1 MKKILVVDDS
11 KTILKLVEL
20 EIAKYDNINAYYAEN
35 YKSAMRLIREHKGEF
50 HAALLDLNLPDAPDG
65 EVVKLVNANK
75 IPAVILSATFN
86 ESLKNSVMKKDI
98 VDFVLK
104 DDPSSIKFAMKAIQ
118 RTIKNYDTHILV
130 VDDSK
135 TYRHALRDTLH
146 RIHLNVLEAEN
157 GMEALAIL
165 EKNPFIS
172 LVITDYEMPI
182 MNGLDLTFKIREKYK
197 KDQLSIIAISSVN
210 QQEIITKFLRF
221 GVNDFILK
229 PFTHNE
235 VVTRINANLELLDLF
250 SQIKEMANRDYLTGM
265 FNRRYFFDSASSIFF
280 KNKRKQESIG
290 VAMID
295 IDKFKAINDLYGHDA
310 GDDALK
316 EVPNIFTNNLR
327 DSDLVARF
335 GGEEFCILFEDI
347 NKKNLL
353 LVLEKLRKSFEE
365 NSIITAN
372 ITLSYTVSIG
382 VYFGLKESLNEMLKL
397 ADEALYEAKASGR
410 NRVILKS

>member
-11 KTILKLVEL
+11 QTILKLIEL
-20 EIAKYDNINAYYAEN
+20 EIEKYNNIDAYYAKD
-35 YKSAMRLIREHKGEF
+35 YKSAMRLIQAHKGEF

-65 EVVKLVNANK
+65 EVVKLANANK
-75 IPAVILSATFN
+75 IPAVILSSTFN

-104 DDPSSIKFAMKAIQ
+104 GDPSSIKFAMKAIQ
-118 RTIKNYDTHILV
+118 RTIKNYDTYILV

-135 TYRHALRDTLH
+135 MYRHSLRDTLH
-146 RIHLNVLEAEN
+146 RIHLNVLEATD
-157 GMEALAIL
+157 GKEALAVL
-165 EKNPFIS
+165 EKNPLIS
-172 LVITDYEMPI
+172 LVITDYKMPI

-210 QQEIITKFLRF
+210 EQEIITKFLRF
-221 GVNDFILK
+221 GANDFILK

-235 VVTRINANLELLDLF
+235 VVTRINVNLELLDLF

-265 FNRRYFFDSASSIFF
+265 FNRRYFFDSANSIFF
-280 KNKRKQESIG
+280 KNRRKKESIG
-290 VAMID
+290 VATID
-295 IDKFKAINDLYGHDA
+295 IDKFKSINDLYGHDI

-316 EVPNIFTNNLR
+316 EVPTVLSKNLR
-327 DSDLVARF
+327 NSDLVARF
-335 GGEEFCILFEDI
+335 GGEEFCIIFEDI
-347 NKKNLL
+347 NRENLL
-353 LVLEKLRKSFEE
+353 LILEKIRKSFEE
-365 NSIITAN
+365 NSITTSG

-382 VYFGLKESLNEMLKL
+382 VYFGIEESLDKMLKL
-397 ADEALYEAKASGR
+397 SDEALYEAKAAGR